1 MPYFDFNAT
10 APLHP
15 RARDEWL
22 DVATR
27 AWHNPSGLYAE
38 ATVAREI
45 LAAARERLAD
55 IVGCAPERIVFTG
68 GVTAATNALAR
79 HLARTV
85 PAGRGVALSAIEH
98 PCVREALQEC
108 LPGRT
113 VELPVDRDGVV
124 NTGAL
129 ARLLEQRDVACV
141 SVMAA
146 SNESG
151 VLQPWDEIATLCH
164 ARGVAFHT
172 DAAQWCGKLPAAGL
186 GRCDW
191 VTGSGHKFGGPRG
204 VGFLVVPEAER
215 GFHGDR
221 GGPQERGRW
230 AGTENVAGIAAMVAA
245 LEARDPEGETTR
257 RARAE
262 ARDAAGRRLLAEVP
276 GAWIVGAGSPRLW
289 NTLAVVIPGVTGKK
303 VVAWLGRAGVA
314 ASTGSA
320 CSAGADSVPRV
331 LAAAGGG
338 PDRAGRAAGGMVR
351 LSAGWETTAAEWQQ
365 VIDAV
370 VAAVSGA
377 ASPARGPRP

>member
-1 MPYFDFNAT
+1 MSYFDFNAT

-15 RARDEWL
+15 RARDEWI

-27 AWHNPSGLYAE
+27 AWHNPSGLYAG

-45 LAAARERLAD
+45 LADARERLAD
-55 IVGCAPERIVFTG
+55 IVGCPPERIVFTG
-68 GVTAATNALAR
+68 GATAATNAVAR

-85 PAGRGVALSAIEH
+85 PADRVVALSAIEH
-98 PCVREALQEC
+98 PCVREALQEA

-113 VELPVDRDGVV
+113 VELPVDHDGVV
-124 NTGAL
+124 DTGAL
-129 ARLLEQRDVACV
+129 ARLLEQGHVACV

-151 VLQPWDEIATLCH
+151 VLQPWEEIATLCRH
-164 ARGVAFHT
+164 HGVAFHT

-204 VGFLVVPEAER
+204 VGFLVVPASEQ

-245 LEARDPEGETTR
+245 LEARDPEGETERRTR
-257 RARAE
+257 AG
-262 ARDAAGRRLLAEVP
+262 ARDAASRRLLAAVA
-276 GAWIVGAGSPRLW
+276 GAWIVGAGAPRLW
-289 NTLAVVIPGVTGKK
+289 NTLAVVIPGTNGKK
-303 VVAWLGRAGVA
+303 VVAALGRAGVA

-320 CSAGADSVPRV
+320 CSSGADSVPRV
-331 LAAAGGG
+331 LASAGG
-338 PDRAGRAAGGMVR
+338 AAGGMVR

-365 VIDAV
+365 AIAAL

-377 ASPARGPRP
+377 ASPARVPRP

>member
-1 MPYFDFNAT
+1 VPYFDFNAT

-15 RARDEWL
+15 RARAAWL

-27 AWHNPSGLYAE
+27 AWHNPAGLYAE

-45 LAAARERLAD
+45 LADARERLAD
-55 IVGCAPERIVFTG
+55 IVGCPPERVVFTG
-68 GVTAATNALAR
+68 GATAATNALAR
-79 HLARTV
+79 HLGRTL
-85 PAGRGVALSAIEH
+85 PPGRSVAISAIEH
-98 PCVREALQEC
+98 PSVRDALEHC
-108 LPGRT
+108 LPGRV

-124 NTGAL
+124 EIGGL
-129 ARLLEQRDVACV
+129 ARLLRDDAVGCV

-151 VLQPWDEIATLCH
+151 VLQPWEELATLCRGH
-164 ARGVAFHT
+164 GVAFHT
-172 DAAQWCGKLPAAGL
+172 DAAQWFGKLPAARL

-204 VGFLVVPEAER
+204 TGFLVVPESEG

-245 LEARDPEGETTR
+245 LEARDPEGDAVR
-257 RARAE
+257 AARAGD
-262 ARDAAGRRLLAEVP
+262 RDAAGSRLLAEVA
-276 GAWIVGAGSPRLW
+276 GAWIVGAGAPRLW
-289 NTLAVVIPGVTGKK
+289 NTLAVVFPGVTGKK
-303 VVAWLGRAGVA
+303 VVAALGRAGVA

-320 CSAGADSVPRV
+320 CSAGSDSVPRV
-331 LAAAGGG
+331 LAAAGG
-338 PDRAGRAAGGMVR
+338 ATGGMVR

-365 VIDAV
+365 AVDAL
-370 VAAVSGA
+370 VAAVSA
-377 ASPARGPRP
+377 AVSPARGPRP